1 MKHLLLLLLLG
12 ACTAA
17 HADRIDR
24 TLSVDPNGNVRIDVV
39 SGRVSVIGWDK
50 PEVRVVGRVS
60 NADEEFVFKTKG
72 DDTRIEVESEH
83 GFWGNNDS
91 GHASL
96 EIYCPVNSNIRGDGA
111 STEFSIKGISGS
123 VNINTMSGDIDLEG
137 GMGKV
142 DLESVSGD
150 VTVNEAKGRLNLA
163 SVSGDVIANA
173 LASLFDAQTVS
184 GNITAN
190 VGTTENVELESV
202 SGDIDIKLELAD
214 DGRLDADTVSGD
226 IDIQFTN
233 DNINASFDIETG
245 PGGDIR
251 NKLSEHKSTSNF
263 SLSGSLSFE
272 IGNGKGLI
280 NAETMS
286 GTIKLEK

>member
-1 MKHLLLLLLLG
+1 MKHFLLLLLLS

-24 TLSVDPNGNVRIDVV
+24 TLTVDPNGSVRIDVV
-39 SGRVSVIGWDK
+39 SGRVSIIGWDK
-50 PEVRVVGRVS
+50 PEVRVVGKVP
-60 NADEEFVFKTKG
+60 NADNEFVFKTKG

-83 GFWGNNDS
+83 GFWGKHGS

-96 EIYCPVNSNIRGDGA
+96 EIYCPANSRIRGDGA
-111 STEFSIKGISGS
+111 STEFDIKGITGS
-123 VNINTMSGDIDLEG
+123 VSINTMSGDIDLQG

-150 VTVNEAKGRLNLA
+150 VTVNDAKGKLNLA

-173 LASLFDAQTVS
+173 SASLFDAQTVS
-184 GNITAN
+184 GNITAD
-190 VGTTENVELESV
+190 VGATENVELESV
-202 SGDIDIKLELAD
+202 SGDIDIKLKLAD
-214 DGRLDADTVSGD
+214 DGRLEADTVSGD
-226 IDIQFTN
+226 IDILFTN
-233 DNINASFDIETG
+233 SDINASFDIETG

-251 NKLSEHKSTSNF
+251 NQLSNHKSTNNF
-263 SLSGSLSFE
+263 SMSGSLSFE
-272 IGNGKGLI
+272 IGNGKGQV